1 MTLTQFAEISSIIS
15 CVISV
20 ISLFI
25 SIKALNEIIKIK
37 ITISK
42 ENNQTN
48 NTKFNFGSNVSQS
61 NNNSGKWF

>member
-15 CVISV
+15 CLVSI

-42 ENNQTN
+42 DSNQTN
-48 NTKFNFGSNVSQS
+48 NTKFNVASNINQS
-61 NNNSGKWF
+61 NSISGK

>member
-15 CVISV
+15 CVISI
-20 ISLFI
+20 ISLII

-61 NNNSGKWF
+61 NNNSGK

>member
-20 ISLFI
+20 INLFI

-61 NNNSGKWF
+61 NNNSGK

>member
-61 NNNSGKWF
+61 NNNSGK